1 MATRDISV
9 SDVRTDF
16 QPTNQKS
23 ATRKNSDI
31 TNFARMILGQG
42 TLLGF
47 GDELEAGIR
56 NIFDE
61 RGYGEILDEVQGELK
76 QFRRDRP
83 VASTVA
89 ELGGSLLTGGA
100 GVGRTVAKTALKSGA
115 LGGLYGAGSTDDTGS
130 DSFGDAAVK
139 RIQNSVNSAIFSAG
153 LGGAGKKFFGVSKDA
168 QKLLDKGVK
177 LTPGQTIDG
186 FVGTGLKKI
195 EEAATSIPVLGTA
208 GMFDKV
214 KKTFNIAVANEIGK
228 DIGVVVPKNTP
239 LNDVSKVLTQQ
250 IKKALDSTSE
260 KLKINKP
267 DELLDEIVV
276 NLQNSK
282 VGQNIINREI
292 KNFNDFFMRQL
303 SFNADDTLTGSN
315 VQKLDEYITKMS
327 REFTDAENYDLR
339 IISDVFT
346 NASNKLK
353 NTLIKDSGKDAF
365 SDYKAVKNAYK
376 NLQIFNNASIKST
389 AKSGFEPSQLL
400 RSSIQADPTKG
411 KVGTILGKGQLQDIA
426 ETGQSVI
433 GKTVPDSGTF
443 TRSLVGG
450 GLLGGGA
457 YFDPVTAGLGSL
469 GLLAYKVPA
478 IRNQL
483 IGGRGIIKS
492 SPFIGSGL
500 GERFGLQ

>member
-1 MATRDISV
+1 
-9 SDVRTDF
+9 
-16 QPTNQKS
+16 
-23 ATRKNSDI
+23 
-31 TNFARMILGQG
+31 
-42 TLLGF
+42 
-47 GDELEAGIR
+47 
-56 NIFDE
+56 
-61 RGYGEILDEVQGELK
+61 
-76 QFRRDRP
+76 
-83 VASTVA
+83 
-89 ELGGSLLTGGA
+89 
-100 GVGRTVAKTALKSGA
+100 
-115 LGGLYGAGSTDDTGS
+115 
-130 DSFGDAAVK
+130 
-139 RIQNSVNSAIFSAG
+139 
-153 LGGAGKKFFGVSKDA
+153 
-168 QKLLDKGVK
+168 
-177 LTPGQTIDG
+177 
-186 FVGTGLKKI
+186 
-195 EEAATSIPVLGTA
+195 
-208 GMFDKV
+208 
-214 KKTFNIAVANEIGK
+214 
-228 DIGVVVPKNTP
+228 
-239 LNDVSKVLTQQ
+239 
-250 IKKALDSTSE
+250 
-260 KLKINKP
+260 
-267 DELLDEIVV
+267 
-276 NLQNSK
+276 
-282 VGQNIINREI
+282 
-292 KNFNDFFMRQL
+292 MRQL
-303 SFNADDTLTGSN
+303 SFNADDTLTGAN

-327 REFTDAENYDLR
+327 REFTDADNYDLR